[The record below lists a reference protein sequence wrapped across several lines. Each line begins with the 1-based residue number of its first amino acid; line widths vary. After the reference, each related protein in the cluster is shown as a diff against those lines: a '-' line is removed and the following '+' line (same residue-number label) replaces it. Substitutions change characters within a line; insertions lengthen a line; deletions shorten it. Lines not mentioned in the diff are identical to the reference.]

1 MAEQTSLVRPPAW
14 AGMFYPRESERLE
27 KMIKRLVAGAPE
39 VEIDGKVMGLI
50 VPHAGYEYSGP
61 TAASGYKLIQG
72 RTYDAVI
79 LLAPSHHEFIRG
91 ISIFNGSAYSTPLG
105 PVAVDQELSRALA
118 SQDERI
124 ILSDLGHRTIGQNS
138 EHSLEVQLPFLQVL
152 LGQELKIVAAVFHSQ
167 DFDLCQKLGTAIAR
181 VIRKKNILII
191 ASSDLYHGYSYEE
204 LQTTDNLTLATIE
217 SGDAQVLCQGLE
229 SGMYM
234 ACGGG
239 PIAALLLALEQQQQ
253 IQARVIARANS
264 ADITGSRGGWT
275 VGYAA
280 IAVYRP
286 GN

>member
-1 MAEQTSLVRPPAW
+1 MAEQKSLTRPPAW
-14 AGMFYPRESERLE
+14 AGMFYPREPERLE
-27 KMIKRLVAGAPE
+27 KMIKRILIKAPA
-39 VEIDGKVMGLI
+39 VTVDGKIAGLV

-61 TAASGYKLIQG
+61 TAAGAYKLVQG
-72 RTYDAVI
+72 QSYDAVI

-91 ISIFNGSAYSTPLG
+91 ISVFNGSAYNTPLG

-118 SQDERI
+118 SQDELI
-124 ILSDLGHRTIGQNS
+124 VLSELGHRSIGQNS

-152 LGQELKIVAAVFHSQ
+152 FGQELKIVAAVFHSQ
-167 DFDLCQKLGTAIAR
+167 DFDVCQKLGAAITR
-181 VIRKKNILII
+181 IIRNKNILII

-204 LQTTDNLTLATIE
+204 LQTTDNLTLAAIE
-217 SGDAQVLCQGLE
+217 SGDVKALCKGLE

-239 PIAALLLALEQQQQ
+239 PIAALLLAVKQLGPYRTQ
-253 IQARVIARANS
+253 IVARANS

-275 VGYAA
+275 VGYAG

-286 GN
+286 AN